1 MPEDPRTLT
10 PLSIPPPPPEPEA
23 ASVAI
28 RPGSWWIPV
37 TAIIVTGYLYYS
49 LRGVLTPFI
58 LAAVLAYVLKGPV
71 DLMARVRIPRTLGAI
86 LVFGVLLTVLIF
98 AFDYA
103 SRYIQDELEDIGKQ
117 LPNQIEAWGKRLEP
131 WLAKNYR
138 FRLPHNITDAYA
150 RYGVQIRENLP
161 QAVNYVTAFFFGTL
175 SYAFLLLS
183 LLIVPVFAFF
193 LVIDFPS
200 IILFLGRLVP
210 VRWQTPVFAA
220 CTEIDKMATSY
231 LRGQFLAM
239 LILSAL
245 YSTGLSY
252 VGLRLAVPIGI
263 LTGCLGFVPYLGWSI
278 GFMSAI
284 AMALIDWQGLGS
296 FVQVLAVMLSIYAID
311 SLFITPRVVGSA
323 VGLTTI
329 EVLLSMAVMGTLLGF
344 FGILFAVPLG
354 GAVKIMINRI
364 VVSYRRSAF
373 FRRSPPGSRPAFPT
387 QPSTPSP

>member
-1 MPEDPRTLT
+1 VSAL
-10 PLSIPPPPPEPEA
+10 LVGI
-23 ASVAI
+23 
-28 RPGSWWIPV
+28 
-37 TAIIVTGYLYYS
+37 YLFYA

-71 DLMARVRIPRTLGAI
+71 DVMARIRIPRTIGAI
-86 LVFGVLLTVLIF
+86 LVFGALVTVLIF
-98 AFDYA
+98 AVDYA
-103 SRYIQDELEDIGKQ
+103 SHYVQDELEDIGKQ

-138 FRLPHNITDAYA
+138 FRLPHNMTDAYA

-161 QAVNYVTAFFFGTL
+161 QAANYVSALLFGTL

-183 LLIVPVFAFF
+183 LLIVPIFAFF

-200 IILFLGRLVP
+200 IVLFLGRLVP
-210 VRWQTPVFAA
+210 VRWQTPVFA
-220 CTEIDKMATSY
+220 TFTDIDRMATSY

-245 YSTGLSY
+245 YSTGLSF
-252 VGLRLAVPIGI
+252 VGLRLAVPIGV

-278 GFMSAI
+278 GFLSAVT
-284 AMALIDWQGLGS
+284 MALIDWQGLGA
-296 FVQVLAVMLSIYAID
+296 FVQVLAVMLSIYAVD

-354 GAVKIMINRI
+354 GAVKIVIHRM
-364 VVSYRRSAF
+364 VLSYRRSAF
-373 FRRSPPGSRPAFPT
+373 FRRSALASRPAFPA
-387 QPSTPSP
+387 QPPTPSP